1 MENAEET
8 RYNFKGLF
16 KYISTVISWTVFILL
31 IIVGVLLIYY
41 YISVRLYATHGERF
55 EPKFSV
61 YTVVSES
68 MEPTIDKYDVIINT
82 KINSIDDVK
91 VNDVITY
98 ISTWQV
104 NYGMTVTHRVVDTKT
119 LDDGSKCLVTRGDN
133 NTSDDAVCVKKSN
146 VVGVVKAVIPK
157 LGRLQ
162 FFLSSSLGWLLIV
175 LIPALYI
182 IVKDIL
188 KLFNLSKDI
197 KKEEEEKNEN
207 NNLDNIEVKDEREI
221 EEEST
226 KEIQQEIDERVE
238 KIKNE
243 DKPNNKYL
251 EMAYK
256 DLKKVKNNRH
266 N

>member
-1 MENAEET
+1 MESAEET

-16 KYISTVISWTVFILL
+16 KYISTVVSWTVFILL
-31 IIVGVLLIYY
+31 VVVGILLVYY
-41 YISVRLYATHGERF
+41 YISVRLYATHGEMF

-91 VNDVITY
+91 INDVITY

-104 NYGMTVTHRVVDTKT
+104 NYGMTVTHRVVDMKT

-133 NTSDDAVCVKKSN
+133 NTSEDAVCVKKSN

-157 LGRLQ
+157 LGKLQ
-162 FFLSSSLGWLLIV
+162 FFLSSSLGWLLVI

-188 KLFNLSKDI
+188 KIFNLSKEI
-197 KKEEEEKNEN
+197 KQEEQE
-207 NNLDNIEVKDEREI
+207 EI
-221 EEEST
+221 EEKKID
-226 KEIQQEIDERVE
+226 KEVEDNSKTEEIKQEINERVE
-238 KIKNE
+238 KIKN
-243 DKPNNKYL
+243 DGKSNNKYL
-251 EMAYK
+251 NNAYK
-256 DLKKVKNNRH
+256 ELKKVKNNRH